1 MKSFNQEKNQISISN
16 YVLNNDNM
24 RIIFDF
30 LNDLVLSPIL
40 ISEFQNF
47 PNLMKFL
54 NTTYFYELSLSTLN
68 NITTKYNLGKINTSE
83 KCKKLIEFIDPIIR
97 INHAELREYLS
108 NKIIYRTSK
117 IVFIPSSKDP
127 YEQLDMLQMIKNS
140 LINSTKNDN
149 EPLTEKKKL
158 IYLTNCLNALFLL
171 SLNIGESYDNI
182 IKNKD
187 NKQKKIP
194 LHLDFCNN
202 YNFKNKNFNIKKEE
216 TFLPFY
222 TSYFKEIDSIFEHIK
237 YISSEDLFKLYIECV
252 KTINAIKFEDIDK
265 YEDYAYIY
273 INKAI
278 DLLNGEKIKKE
289 ENANKEDNI
298 DINILDIN
306 KKYDLL
312 VYLIGVVSYIV
323 IFTEPHYNSIRENI
337 EKICE
342 QMPKQN
348 EKCLLM
354 LKCLNLY
361 CNEIEV
367 DTNKLLDLFS
377 KAKKY
382 AIYSMI
388 NPENTILF
396 VYILNEYLRLDGY
409 IESFDKTV
417 KINDVEEIIETIDN
431 YLTNLKKE
439 NKDSKMIK
447 SIEDYYK
454 NTIEIIKIRKKN
466 KKGKIYKLISNLKF
480 D

>member
-1 MKSFNQEKNQISISN
+1 MNMLVERYSDENIYFKLRKSNNLSLFHFMNKCDYNDITKRFLLQKEYYKDLSKVFQFFDLSLTKNKIKLEFNKVKNTMELKLNKVLDFDEVECKLELNQKKIEKDEMSIILINEINEIKNKKEENVYLDINEKEIITLIETQHSFVKFLINFGTSESKKEIFDILDNSINKFYDLLSSMKSFNQEKNQISISN

-68 NITTKYNLGKINTSE
+68 NITTTYNLGKINTSE

-278 DLLNGEKIKKE
+278 DLL
-289 ENANKEDNI
+289 
-298 DINILDIN
+298 
-306 KKYDLL
+306 
-312 VYLIGVVSYIV
+312 IV
-323 IFTEPHYNSIRENI
+323 KWRKNQKGR
-337 EKICE
+337 
-342 QMPKQN
+342 
-348 EKCLLM
+348 KC
-354 LKCLNLY
+354 
-361 CNEIEV
+361 
-367 DTNKLLDLFS
+367 
-377 KAKKY
+377 
-382 AIYSMI
+382 
-388 NPENTILF
+388 
-396 VYILNEYLRLDGY
+396 
-409 IESFDKTV
+409 
-417 KINDVEEIIETIDN
+417 
-431 YLTNLKKE
+431 
-439 NKDSKMIK
+439 
-447 SIEDYYK
+447 
-454 NTIEIIKIRKKN
+454 
-466 KKGKIYKLISNLKF
+466 
-480 D
+480 